1 MFCQQEQRAK
11 IEVFDK
17 EFHFLSNFH
26 YSPLVYDNLTWST
39 AEHAYQAAK
48 TNNVTQKSA
57 IYRIDRPGDAKK
69 MGKVVTVREDWE
81 EVKLGIMY
89 DIVKAKFDQNP
100 DLREMLLA
108 TEDAEIVEGNWW
120 GDTFWGVCKG
130 VGENHLGKILM
141 RVREESK

>member
-1 MFCQQEQRAK
+1 M
-11 IEVFDK
+11 
-17 EFHFLSNFH
+17 SNFH
-26 YSPLVYDNLTWST
+26 DSPLVYDNLTWST

-48 TNNVTQKSA
+48 TDNVSQKSA

-69 MGKVVTVREDWE
+69 MGKVVTVRADWE
-81 EVKLGIMY
+81 EIKLGVMY

>member
-1 MFCQQEQRAK
+1 M
-11 IEVFDK
+11 
-17 EFHFLSNFH
+17 SNFH
-26 YSPLVYDNLTWST
+26 HSPLIYDNLTWST

-48 TNNVTQKSA
+48 TDNVSQKSA

-69 MGKVVTVREDWE
+69 MGKVVTVRADWE
-81 EVKLGIMY
+81 EIKLGVMY